1 MSGGDADRLED
12 EMATSNPVA
21 SFTKLQSGKWGVRSP
36 GARPLPGGIL
46 VVHKKDGTM
55 SEVEVVRVVWSSPAD
70 DLHLCET
77 RDTKPRER
85 PAYVRT
91 DRAWRPCGYPGC
103 TRTYCDECDGQGA

>member
-1 MSGGDADRLED
+1 
-12 EMATSNPVA
+12 
-21 SFTKLQSGKWGVRSP
+21 
-36 GARPLPGGIL
+36 
-46 VVHKKDGTM
+46 
-55 SEVEVVRVVWSSPAD
+55 VVRVVWSSPAD

-103 TRTYCDECDGQGA
+103 TRTHCDECDGQGA